1 MGKFKAIIE
10 VETID
15 EKKAYVAKKEKLFEE
30 LCDALERLALFKGIK
45 DFKLKLDKL
54 DTQEGKEQQ
63 EVIMEPMGIRH
74 LKVTQV
80 LADIQSDEILQKM
93 LLHNVDVIVR
103 VYMISGYDLASRD
116 IGSDSDPYLVLQIGH
131 KSFSERDNYQ
141 VDERNP
147 GFYKN
152 YDFEQTFPGCPQ
164 LVVHAMDYDDLFGD
178 DLIGTTVV
186 DLEDRYFTP
195 EWRAL
200 RNPPIELRSIYHPS
214 SAVSQGVLKMWI
226 EINPAKVPKD

>member
-10 VETID
+10 VETIA
-15 EKKAYVAKKEKLFEE
+15 EKKAYLAKKAQLFDD
-30 LCDALERLALFKGIK
+30 LCDALERLAQFKGIK

-63 EVIMEPMGIRH
+63 ELIMEPMGIRH

-116 IGSDSDPYLVLQIGH
+116 IGSDSDPYLVL
-131 KSFSERDNYQ
+131 
-141 VDERNP
+141 
-147 GFYKN
+147 
-152 YDFEQTFPGCPQ
+152 
-164 LVVHAMDYDDLFGD
+164 
-178 DLIGTTVV
+178 
-186 DLEDRYFTP
+186 
-195 EWRAL
+195 
-200 RNPPIELRSIYHPS
+200 
-214 SAVSQGVLKMWI
+214 
-226 EINPAKVPKD
+226 